1 MEKKFVWFD
10 LGYTLFYQQR
20 EDVYQ
25 QFLAENGIYISLE
38 KIERAYHL
46 TDKYFMREY
55 PSVLGKDVQ
64 TFYPWYLGVLN
75 FKLGLHFHLSRQSE
89 RMLEMKKPIE
99 QWRPFA
105 FVNSVLTKL
114 KRHSYG
120 LGVIS
125 NWDHSARE
133 LLERHHLTAYF
144 DHIIISSEVGV
155 EKPDAAIFE
164 IALKDAGVSGE
175 ECIYVGDN
183 YYDDVVGSSKV
194 RMKALLINRFNQEGI
209 EEIRYPHTIRSIEE
223 VPDLL
228 NKMDLLL

>member
-1 MEKKFVWFD
+1 MKKKFVWFD

-20 EDVYQ
+20 ESIYQ
-25 QFLAENGIYISLE
+25 QFLKENGIYISLE
-38 KIERAYHL
+38 KIEKAYHL

-55 PSVLGKDVQ
+55 PSVLGKEIQ

-75 FKLGLHFHLSRQSE
+75 FKLGLHFDLRRQSE
-89 RMLEMKKPIE
+89 RMQEMQKYME
-99 QWRPFA
+99 QWHPFP
-105 FVNSVLTKL
+105 FVNSVLSQL
-114 KRHSYG
+114 KRHSIR

-125 NWDHSARE
+125 NWDRSARE
-133 LLERHHLTAYF
+133 LLERHGLTAYF
-144 DHIIISSEVGV
+144 DHIIISAEVGV

-164 IALKDAGVSGE
+164 KALKDAGVSGE

-183 YYDDVVGSSKV
+183 YYDDVIGSSKV
-194 RMKALLINRFNQEGI
+194 GMKALLINRFNREGI

-228 NKMDLLL
+228 NKMGLF